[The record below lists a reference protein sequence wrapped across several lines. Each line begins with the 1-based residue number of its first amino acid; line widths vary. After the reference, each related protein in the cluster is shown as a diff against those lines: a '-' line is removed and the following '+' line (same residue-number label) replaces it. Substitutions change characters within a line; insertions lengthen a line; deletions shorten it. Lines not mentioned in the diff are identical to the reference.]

1 MSGVGNPTREMVGGV
16 PLVSVIGT
24 PRTMGEHLGTR
35 LKSRLQVLTGYL
47 SDQLC
52 SHARPA
58 GHRLTPEKL
67 RETVRP
73 ALPMLQRHEPSLWM
87 ELEAMGH
94 ASELPIEDL
103 LLVQGYGD
111 LLSYLGCQVPP
122 QPSTY
127 ICVDSTHTQTGT
139 PLLALVWYLDPALFP
154 YLTLMRRIPTH
165 GPATLSLTLAGLGP
179 VAGLSEAGV
188 AVAANEFRVK
198 DGSSGLF
205 TGHVLASMLSTPGL
219 EDALR
224 YAQAGPRHGGA
235 AIHGLAAS
243 GDRFTF
249 EVSGQIAA
257 RLNDP
262 LLNAPRVHTNHPLD
276 ERIMPAVDQIDP
288 TSKMRLEQVASQVV
302 ALGGITPSQIAG
314 WFSLGTSSPH
324 PASRVGNDTDRIPT
338 SSVLIVLDPGAKELH
353 LMRSGVPGPLETIS
367 L

>member
-1 MSGVGNPTREMVGGV
+1 
-16 PLVSVIGT
+16 
-24 PRTMGEHLGTR
+24 MGEHLGVR
-35 LKSRLQVLTGYL
+35 LKSRLQVLTQYL
-47 SDQLC
+47 ADQLC

-58 GHRLTPEKL
+58 GHQLTPAKL
-67 RETVRP
+67 REAVRP

-94 ASELPIEDL
+94 ASELPLEDL

-111 LLSYLGCQVPP
+111 LLSYLGCQAPP

-127 ICVDSTHTQTGT
+127 ICIDSTHTQEGT

-154 YLTLMRRIPTH
+154 YLTLLRRIPTH

-198 DGSSGLF
+198 DGTSGLF
-205 TGHVLASMLSTPGL
+205 TGHVLASMLAVPGL

-243 GDRFTF
+243 GDRFTV
-249 EVSGQIAA
+249 EVSGQIVAK
-257 RLNDP
+257 LNDP

-276 ERIMPAVDQIDP
+276 ERVMPVVEQVDA
-288 TSKMRLEQVASQVV
+288 TSKLRLEQVASQVV
-302 ALGGITPSQIAG
+302 ALGGITAGQIAD
-314 WFSLGTSSPH
+314 WFGLGMATPRSI
-324 PASRVGNDTDRIPT
+324 SRVGNDTDRVPI

-353 LMRSGVPGPLETIS
+353 IKRSGVPGPMEKIKL
-367 L
+367 